1 MAVLQL
7 CKPDKHVS
15 ARMSTR
21 TEPLSG
27 IKQAMAMSSG
37 KQKWSATY
45 LMALVHSSFMLR
57 SHSIRAMSSW
67 SLPPGWGEAT
77 ACARGT
83 FTDVCFGLVMR
94 SMISIVWRYHE
105 GIDSGGQTG
114 QASSFQA

>member
-1 MAVLQL
+1 MVRNVPDGAGPLILHAAEPQYSRHVLL
-7 CKPDKHVS
+7 V
-15 ARMSTR
+15 T
-21 TEPLSG
+21 
-27 IKQAMAMSSG
+27 SS
-37 KQKWSATY
+37 
-45 LMALVHSSFMLR
+45 
-57 SHSIRAMSSW
+57 
-67 SLPPGWGEAT
+67 WGEAT

>member
-1 MAVLQL
+1 MMAVFQL

-67 SLPPGWGEAT
+67 SLPPGVRLQRVPEAHLLMSVS
-77 ACARGT
+77 
-83 FTDVCFGLVMR
+83 D
-94 SMISIVWRYHE
+94 W
-105 GIDSGGQTG
+105 
-114 QASSFQA
+114 